1 MQKRS
6 EPVYLTRPQ
15 GGPGVRSVAEE
26 DVWNE
31 ESETGA
37 LFTEH
42 WHAHAPP
49 SRTPTCLLGTAG
61 LTYPRQGTGKFYSGE
76 TYSSH
81 RRNSRNSHES
91 RSENARW
98 PIPQL
103 GDPLGKMPYSHTESL
118 ELTLGSTHFTWQY
131 NQGHSGLN
139 SFLHETEKCT
149 QINRRGKK

>member
-1 MQKRS
+1 MNFWKMGIEWRSNNNLLKGRHPGHSSLQKRTQKRS
-6 EPVYLTRPQ
+6 EPVYPTGPQ

-31 ESETGA
+31 ESEIGA

-49 SRTPTCLLGTAG
+49 SGCLSRTPTCLLRTAG

-81 RRNSRNSHES
+81 RRNSHES
-91 RSENARW
+91 RQWKCPLASQSPSWGTHWARCL
-98 PIPQL
+98 I
-103 GDPLGKMPYSHTESL
+103 HTL
-118 ELTLGSTHFTWQY
+118 RAW
-131 NQGHSGLN
+131 N
-139 SFLHETEKCT
+139 
-149 QINRRGKK
+149 